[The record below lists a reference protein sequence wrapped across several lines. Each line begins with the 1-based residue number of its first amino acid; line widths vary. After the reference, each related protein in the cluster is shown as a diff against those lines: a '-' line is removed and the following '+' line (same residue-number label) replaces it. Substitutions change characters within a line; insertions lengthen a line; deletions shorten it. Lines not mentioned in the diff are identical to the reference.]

1 MVRVPTYSTYI
12 NMMNGALKNKQLVDQ
27 YSFQSITGLKSQTYS
42 GYGMSAYSIVSLEA
56 ALTVNNNYMEN
67 NSILEVE
74 LNTINTSLE
83 SIQSTIKDFK
93 SMLTSFSGSVS
104 DTSTQKDPDK
114 TGGEITFTSDNKA
127 DYLGRSITIN
137 GTTYTFAEDAIGNNI
152 DISAATSA
160 QDVMDALENKLP
172 ANDKFTFNG
181 TTFSYPLYTV
191 DNRSSILNAN
201 GVKTGTPK
209 SESSA
214 LTGNL
219 TPDYTGG
226 EISFSSNDINDY
238 LGKTLTVNGTT

>member
-1 MVRVPTYSTYI
+1 
-12 NMMNGALKNKQLVDQ
+12 MMNGALKNKQLVDQ

-114 TGGEITFTSDNKA
+114 TGGEITFTCDNKA

-160 QDVMDALENKLP
+160 AGRDGRA
-172 ANDKFTFNG
+172 
-181 TTFSYPLYTV
+181 
-191 DNRSSILNAN
+191 
-201 GVKTGTPK
+201 
-209 SESSA
+209 
-214 LTGNL
+214 
-219 TPDYTGG
+219 
-226 EISFSSNDINDY
+226 
-238 LGKTLTVNGTT
+238 GKQTARQ